1 MPSNSDISPT
11 HEPGCAT
18 VATCTPA
25 FSIRNA
31 PSRSTYRASTGCPST
46 SNPSPVGEMP
56 PGEFLGEREQLVHRR
71 SIACGRLTPV
81 SGDSSDR
88 ANRRMPIGAAL
99 LHIQSWLTGRDDE
112 FTKWCDEFHHFEALE
127 APGFLACRR
136 FEVVPGYAYAA
147 ADGAGYLTVYQLE
160 DATAVDSEAHQA
172 VVAAMTPPPP
182 GLMDDVSF
190 TTTVYT
196 ERFPLGGWMT
206 PTGEVA
212 GGDEPIGA
220 AILHVMMDV
229 DPAWD
234 DELNAWY
241 ADEHLPRLLEVPGM
255 LAARRFVD
263 AHWASSPFSH
273 GGGDA
278 RSPTGATS
286 TWRPT
291 SWSTPTSSQRPSTR
305 ARRR

>member
-1 MPSNSDISPT
+1 
-11 HEPGCAT
+11 
-18 VATCTPA
+18 
-25 FSIRNA
+25 
-31 PSRSTYRASTGCPST
+31 
-46 SNPSPVGEMP
+46 
-56 PGEFLGEREQLVHRR
+56 
-71 SIACGRLTPV
+71 
-81 SGDSSDR
+81 
-88 ANRRMPIGAAL
+88 MPIGAAL

-112 FTKWCDEFHHFEALE
+112 FTKWCDDFHHFEALE

-196 ERFPLGGWMT
+196 ERFPLGGWMA

-263 AHWASSPFSH
+263 AHWPIEEGALADGRHQYRATYELVDAEVVTTPEYARAAELTPRTEALAPHLSFFSQIYREVFAA
-273 GGGDA
+273 GESRVG
-278 RSPTGATS
+278 
-286 TWRPT
+286 
-291 SWSTPTSSQRPSTR
+291 R
-305 ARRR
+305 A

>member
-1 MPSNSDISPT
+1 MWQA
-11 HEPGCAT
+11 HARERRLER
-18 VATCTPA
+18 PA
-25 FSIRNA
+25 RIGA
-31 PSRSTYRASTGCPST
+31 SRSVRHCCT
-46 SNPSPVGEMP
+46 SSRGSP
-56 PGEFLGEREQLVHRR
+56 
-71 SIACGRLTPV
+71 
-81 SGDSSDR
+81 
-88 ANRRMPIGAAL
+88 
-99 LHIQSWLTGRDDE
+99 GRDDE

-147 ADGAGYLTVYQLE
+147 ADGAGYLTVYQLA

-212 GGDEPIGA
+212 RGEEPIGA

-263 AHWASSPFSH
+263 AHWAGSASSH
-273 GGGDA
+273 GGGKGTA
-278 RSPTGATS
+278 RPTGVTS
-286 TWRPT
+286 TWRRT
-291 SWSTPTSSQRPSTR
+291 SCVDADVVTSPSTR
-305 ARRR
+305 APRR